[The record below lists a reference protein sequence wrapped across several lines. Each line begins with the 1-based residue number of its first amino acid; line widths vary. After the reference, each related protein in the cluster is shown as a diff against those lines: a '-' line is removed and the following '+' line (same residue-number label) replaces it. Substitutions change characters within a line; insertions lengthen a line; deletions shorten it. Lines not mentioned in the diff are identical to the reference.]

1 MKAFEIIKEENERLA
16 ALRSSESSFPVVYI
30 RDMVSECMRENLG
43 IERSKERLENGITDI
58 SFYLSVIDKIHYD
71 NSEMTYFA
79 YSLKGILTLAK
90 ATLLCALNRKESR
103 GAHYRSD
110 YPEKNDDFSYATL
123 ISYDDGSFSVS
134 LDKENAYEN

>member
-1 MKAFEIIKEENERLA
+1 MILA
-16 ALRSSESSFPVVYI
+16 RAV
-30 RDMVSECMRENLG
+30 
-43 IERSKERLENGITDI
+43 
-58 SFYLSVIDKIHYD
+58 LS
-71 NSEMTYFA
+71 
-79 YSLKGILTLAK
+79 
-90 ATLLCALNRKESR
+90 CAEYRKESR

>member
-1 MKAFEIIKEENERLA
+1 MK
-16 ALRSSESSFPVVYI
+16 
-30 RDMVSECMRENLG
+30 ENLG
-43 IERSKERLENGITDI
+43 IERCEERLENGITDI

-103 GAHYRSD
+103 GAHIRSD
-110 YPEKNDDFSYATL
+110 YPDASGEYGAATV
-123 ISYDDGSFSVS
+123 ISYDNGEYRVT
-134 LDKENAYEN
+134 LDSEGKYES